1 MGKKS
6 LVIGHSMTTAMEN
19 SGQFLM
25 KELEKKGV
33 ALSAAMWFFY
43 GEMFSWKYILVIN
56 DFEERGPTFV
66 YSLINQINR
75 DNRSNKY
82 HPIPLESIEA
92 KGKSAFIYKMMKG
105 AFSIENSKVRF
116 SNSMVNGLDVVD
128 CLIYKLE

>member
-82 HPIPLESIEA
+82 HSIPLESIEA
-92 KGKSAFIYKMMKG
+92 KG
-105 AFSIENSKVRF
+105 
-116 SNSMVNGLDVVD
+116 
-128 CLIYKLE
+128 

>member
-6 LVIGHSMTTAMEN
+6 LVIGHSMTTSMEN

-43 GEMFSWKYILVIN
+43 GEMFSWKYILVIS
-56 DFEERGPTFV
+56 DLEEKGPTFV
-66 YSLINQINR
+66 YSLISQINR

-82 HPIPLESIEA
+82 HSIPLEAIEA
-92 KGKSAFIYKMMKG
+92 KGESAFIYKMMKG
-105 AFSIENSKVRF
+105 AFSIENSKVRL
-116 SNSMVNGLDVVD
+116 SNSMVNGLDIVD
-128 CLIYKLE
+128 CLIYKFK

>member
-66 YSLINQINR
+66 YSLINL
-75 DNRSNKY
+75 S
-82 HPIPLESIEA
+82 
-92 KGKSAFIYKMMKG
+92 
-105 AFSIENSKVRF
+105 
-116 SNSMVNGLDVVD
+116 
-128 CLIYKLE
+128 LIHI